1 MAALAVA
8 VVLAG
13 CAFAGCMGAAQVDE
27 VSPRL
32 AHVSVSAGSDLTEAS
47 QYVEVRLTFTSK
59 LDAAEGYANDV
70 EVLVNGEPPDM
81 RTVLPSVVVEGADMV
96 VRLVPTEA
104 AAVGGSGTSVY
115 FALYD
120 GLVQVAAKRGD
131 GALVHVRAAG
141 GESNAVLEEAVTFTV
156 PTGVAVKRVEAEA
169 GAAEAG
175 APRAGAPR
183 AGAPRAGAPRAGAE
197 VGAEVV
203 ADDEAG
209 IADIAATSSVT
220 FDVTRFAQLRC
231 CSWFWFSDELPL
243 VMMHN
248 HEFLRDTER
257 TCAERLA
264 DTVNDNY
271 GDVLAA
277 TCEGARVTVSAKDP
291 SKGPLSVR
299 VAEGVGVN
307 PQEGAA
313 AVFAAG
319 EGRSHE

>member
-13 CAFAGCMGAAQVDE
+13 CAFAGCAGAAQVDE

-70 EVLVNGEPPDM
+70 EVLVNGEPPDT

-104 AAVGGSGTSVY
+104 AGAGGSGTAVY

-175 APRAGAPR
+175 VPG
-183 AGAPRAGAPRAGAE
+183 AGAE
-197 VGAEVV
+197 VVAEVV

-209 IADIAATSSVT
+209 IAGIAATSSVT

-277 TCEGARVTVSAKDP
+277 TCEGARVTVSAKDS

-299 VAEGVGVN
+299 VVEGVGVN
-307 PQEGAA
+307 PQDGAA

-319 EGRSHE
+319 GGETS

>member
-8 VVLAG
+8 VVLAA
-13 CAFAGCMGAAQVDE
+13 CAFGACAGAVQVDE

-70 EVLVNGEPPDM
+70 EVLVNGEPPDI

-104 AAVGGSGTSVY
+104 AAAGGSGTAVY

-175 APRAGAPR
+175 APG
-183 AGAPRAGAPRAGAE
+183 AGAE
-197 VGAEVV
+197 VVAEVVADVAAEVV

-209 IADIAATSSVT
+209 IAATSSVT

-277 TCEGARVTVSAKDP
+277 TCEGARVTVSAKDS

-299 VAEGVGVN
+299 VVEGVGVN
-307 PQEGAA
+307 PQDGAA

-319 EGRSHE
+319 GGETS

>member
-8 VVLAG
+8 MVLAA
-13 CAFAGCMGAAQVDE
+13 CAFGACAGAAQVDE

-47 QYVEVRLTFTSK
+47 QYVEARLTFTSK
-59 LDAAEGYANDV
+59 LDATEGYANDV
-70 EVLVNGEPPDM
+70 EVLVNGEPPDT

-104 AAVGGSGTSVY
+104 AGAGGSGTAVY

-175 APRAGAPR
+175 ADVVADVA
-183 AGAPRAGAPRAGAE
+183 
-197 VGAEVV
+197 AEVV

-209 IADIAATSSVT
+209 IAGIAATSSVT

-264 DTVNDNY
+264 DTANDNY
-271 GDVLAA
+271 GDVLVA
-277 TCEGARVTVSAKDP
+277 TCEGARVTVSAKDS

-299 VAEGVGVN
+299 VVEGVGVN
-307 PQEGAA
+307 PQDGAA

-319 EGRSHE
+319 GGETS